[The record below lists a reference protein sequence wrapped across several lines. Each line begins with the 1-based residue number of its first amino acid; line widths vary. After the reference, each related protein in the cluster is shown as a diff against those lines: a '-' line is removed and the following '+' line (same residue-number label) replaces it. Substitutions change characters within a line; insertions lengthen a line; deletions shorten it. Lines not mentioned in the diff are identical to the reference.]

1 MDFESIERRLTDI
14 TCPVCK
20 SSTEYM
26 IPRDSRVTDGEYKA
40 FCKGCRYS
48 FPIHMDVESF
58 TRSQPDV
65 AYWLKGMRCPSCL
78 KTGATLDFRVQ
89 PSVRAAIYY
98 VTFPPCP
105 RPSSYTSSREAFQE
119 GIPFGGTNQFDAR
132 PAPDSSP
139 PRPW

>member
-1 MDFESIERRLTDI
+1 MDWEGVERRLADI

-20 SSTEYM
+20 NSTEYTV
-26 IPRDSRVTDGEYKA
+26 PRDSRVTDGDYKA

-65 AYWLKGMRCPSCL
+65 AYWLKGMRCPACL

-89 PSVRAAIYY
+89 PSVRGAVYF
-98 VTFPPCP
+98 VTCSACR
-105 RPSSYTSSREAFQE
+105 RPFFEKSSLEAFE
-119 GIPFGGTNQFDAR
+119 
-132 PAPDSSP
+132 
-139 PRPW
+139 

>member
-1 MDFESIERRLTDI
+1 MDFESVERRLADI

-20 SSTEYM
+20 NSTEYM

-65 AYWLKGMRCPSCL
+65 AYWLKGMRCPACL
-78 KTGATLDFRVQ
+78 KTGAMLDFRVQ
-89 PSVRAAIYY
+89 PSVRGAVYF
-98 VTFPPCP
+98 VTCTACRHPFFEK
-105 RPSSYTSSREAFQE
+105 SSLEAFE
-119 GIPFGGTNQFDAR
+119 
-132 PAPDSSP
+132 
-139 PRPW
+139 